1 MFSTESCGAASLIS
15 SIFILGT
22 TTGTLLTWQIP
33 RLSSALGWSRGVLRD
48 FGNMSSA
55 TLMFILRRI
64 LDGFQPAPGGGGDGF
79 AVAFGPG
86 LAAESFRF
94 QVLT

>member
-1 MFSTESCGAASLIS
+1 
-15 SIFILGT
+15 
-22 TTGTLLTWQIP
+22 
-33 RLSSALGWSRGVLRD
+33 VLRD

-64 LDGFQPAPGGGGDGF
+64 LDEFKPAQTGDGF

-94 QVLT
+94 QVLS

>member
-1 MFSTESCGAASLIS
+1 
-15 SIFILGT
+15 
-22 TTGTLLTWQIP
+22 
-33 RLSSALGWSRGVLRD
+33 
-48 FGNMSSA
+48 
-55 TLMFILRRI
+55 MFILRRI
-64 LDGFQPAPGGGGDGF
+64 LDDYTADAARSADGF

>member
-1 MFSTESCGAASLIS
+1 
-15 SIFILGT
+15 
-22 TTGTLLTWQIP
+22 
-33 RLSSALGWSRGVLRD
+33 
-48 FGNMSSA
+48 MSSA

-64 LDGFQPAPGGGGDGF
+64 LDGFQPSPGGGGDGF

>member
-1 MFSTESCGAASLIS
+1 
-15 SIFILGT
+15 
-22 TTGTLLTWQIP
+22 
-33 RLSSALGWSRGVLRD
+33 
-48 FGNMSSA
+48 
-55 TLMFILRRI
+55 MFILRRI
-64 LDGFQPAPGGGGDGF
+64 LDDFRPDAAQNGDGF

>member
-1 MFSTESCGAASLIS
+1 
-15 SIFILGT
+15 
-22 TTGTLLTWQIP
+22 
-33 RLSSALGWSRGVLRD
+33 VLRD

-55 TLMFILRRI
+55 TIMFVLQRI
-64 LDGFQPAPGGGGDGF
+64 LGQIGNTVERAASGF

-94 QVLT
+94 RTVG

>member
-1 MFSTESCGAASLIS
+1 MAVHAGGRT
-15 SIFILGT
+15 ILDAVEAGFEL
-22 TTGTLLTWQIP
+22 GP
-33 RLSSALGWSRGVLRD
+33 AALGWSRGVLRD

-55 TLMFILRRI
+55 TLMFILHRI
-64 LDGFQPAPGGGGDGF
+64 LGGFRPGANQSGDGF

-94 QVLT
+94 KMLA